1 MSITNKG
8 TKWEWKNSWYLLL
21 MFLFPGGFIPFFMMY
36 SRSQRKSFL
45 IKGFVY
51 IFLVVLMFIA
61 MASTNSIYN
70 AFKTP
75 VPEPPKLS
83 DYVDT
88 NKPYNEYRNSEEYK
102 KYENALKAYRDTDEF
117 KKATES
123 NNALNNNVRSFSI
136 VIFISCVIGLFILVF
151 VGFFVDRP
159 KYLRDLEQK
168 EREQRFKNDYL
179 SNAMNNR
186 AANRA
191 VPVNN
196 NFTQGVQQQTN
207 PPVNNRPP
215 QYNPVYN
222 PQPQYNP
229 VNNNQQSSMPV
240 QNNPVQQ
247 SYAPVQNTAPYG
259 YDINTMSEEDFNKI
273 NLLNVIDVKKII
285 QYRNTNGGFSTK
297 DEFINC
303 FDARPHVIAKLQDS
317 IGIQQNKTENPNR
330 SSASSRRFDL

>member
-102 KYENALKAYRDTDEF
+102 KYENAKKAYEDTDEF

-123 NNALNNNVRSFSI
+123 NKALDNNVRAFST
-136 VIFISCVIGLFILVF
+136 VIFISCILGLFILVF

-215 QYNPVYN
+215 QYDTSDD

-229 VNNNQQSSMPV
+229 VNNA
-240 QNNPVQQ
+240 QQ
-247 SYAPVQNTAPYG
+247 SYTPVQNTAKHG

-273 NLLNVIDVKKII
+273 DLLNVIDVKKII
-285 QYRNTNGGFSTK
+285 QYRNTNGSFSTA
-297 DEFINC
+297 DEFFNC

-317 IGIQQNKTENPNR
+317 IVIQQNKTENPNR

>member
-21 MFLFPGGFIPFFMMY
+21 MFVFPIGFIPFFMMY
-36 SRSQRKSFL
+36 ARSQRKSCL

-51 IFLVVLMFIA
+51 IFLIIIMIVVA
-61 MASTNSIYN
+61 ASSESIYN
-70 AFKTP
+70 AFRKP
-75 VPEPPKLS
+75 LPEAPKLS
-83 DYVDT
+83 NYVDLD
-88 NKPYNEYRNSEEYK
+88 KYNNAEEYEKTEEYK
-102 KYENALKAYRDTDEF
+102 KYEKDYKAYMDSDEYKNV
-117 KKATES
+117 KKSNTE
-123 NNALNNNVRSFSI
+123 LYNNVRSVCRMI
-136 VIFISCVIGLFILVF
+136 PLSCIIGLLILVF

-168 EREQRFKNDYL
+168 QDRFYM
-179 SNAMNNR
+179 SNALNSR

-191 VPVNN
+191 APADNIPV
-196 NFTQGVQQQTN
+196 QGIQQQVDT
-207 PPVNNRPP
+207 PSSNRPP
-215 QYNPVYN
+215 QYDTSYDP
-222 PQPQYNP
+222 PPQYNP

-273 NLLNVIDVKKII
+273 DLLNVIDVKKII
-285 QYRNTNGGFSTK
+285 QYRNTNGSFSTA
-297 DEFINC
+297 DEFFNC

-317 IGIQQNKTENPNR
+317 IVIQQNKTENPNR